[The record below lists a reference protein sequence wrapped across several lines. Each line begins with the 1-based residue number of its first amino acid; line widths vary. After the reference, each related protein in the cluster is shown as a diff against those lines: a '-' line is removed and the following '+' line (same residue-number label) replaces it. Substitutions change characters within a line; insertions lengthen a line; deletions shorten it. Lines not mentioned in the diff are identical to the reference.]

1 MFLFSLFFY
10 LVIGI
15 YNKSQK
21 YYGLTIQLY
30 SKIQKLFYVTLGPVI
45 KLGIIWLFA
54 PYLVQFILVRL
65 PGSFMPTWLN
75 MMRNGIYKKTP
86 KPKYIS
92 DYLLG

>member
-1 MFLFSLFFY
+1 MDQNSCLLYKLSVYRDREETYFGQCCEICGVLCSSIPISIQCLIFIMFLFSLFFY

-45 KLGIIWLFA
+45 KLGII
-54 PYLVQFILVRL
+54 
-65 PGSFMPTWLN
+65 
-75 MMRNGIYKKTP
+75 
-86 KPKYIS
+86 
-92 DYLLG
+92 